1 MNCFAPS
8 SDRPDRSAALM
19 LVIVAV
25 IASLCG
31 GTLEAF
37 AQSDDDL
44 DEKIGQMLMVGFR
57 GTTAR
62 EKSSIAKDI
71 RDLHLGGVVLFDF
84 DVEKKEYGRNIV
96 SPMQL
101 LDLTGQLQQ
110 LSSRPLLIGIDQEG
124 GMVCR
129 LKTSEGFPQNVS
141 HAYLGRID
149 IADTTSYYSDL
160 MARSLAIVGVN
171 VNFAPVLDLDI
182 NPDNPVIGK
191 LNRSFSADPD
201 IVTRHAGLFIDA
213 MHTWDVLSAVKHFP
227 GHGSSIEDSH
237 LGFVDVTATWSEKE
251 LAPYRTLLTQD
262 KLDLVMTG
270 HIFNRDLDPDWP
282 ATLSRKIIGGTLR
295 GELGFDGVVISD
307 DMMMRAITDHYGLE
321 TAIKQ
326 AVNAGVDILMFANNT
341 YTYDP
346 DIARKAFTTLKN
358 LVVNGDIPRARI
370 NEAYDRILALKK
382 HLR

>member
-19 LVIVAV
+19 LVIAAL

-31 GTLEAF
+31 GTLEAS

-62 EKSSIAKDI
+62 EQSSIANDI

-110 LSSRPLLIGIDQEG
+110 LSSRTLLIGIDQEG
-124 GMVCR
+124 GMVAR
-129 LKTSEGFPQNVS
+129 LKTREGFPQNVS

-237 LGFVDVTATWSEKE
+237 LGFVDVTGTWSEKE

-341 YTYDP
+341 YTFDP

-358 LVVNGDIPRARI
+358 LVMNGDIPRARI
-370 NEAYDRILALKK
+370 NESYDRILALKK